1 MTAMHELAVTQSI
14 LDLVLAAAARGDA
27 RAVTGIDL
35 VIGDLSSV
43 VDDSVQ
49 FYFDILS
56 RETLAAGAR
65 LHFQREP
72 AIAACA
78 DCGAQTP
85 VRLPIE
91 PACPACGGLRI
102 QVTGGRDFRVA
113 SIDIEE
119 KETDSP

>member
-1 MTAMHELAVTQSI
+1 MHELAVTQSI
-14 LDLVLAAAARGDA
+14 LQVVLAAAARADA

-49 FYFDILS
+49 FYFDVLS
-56 RETLAAGAR
+56 QDTLAAGAT

-85 VRLPIE
+85 VRPPIE
-91 PACPACGGLRI
+91 PVCPACQGIHI
-102 QVTGGRDFRVA
+102 QVTGGRAFRVA
-113 SIDIEE
+113 SIEIEE
-119 KETDSP
+119 KDRA

>member
-1 MTAMHELAVTQSI
+1 MHELAITQSI
-14 LDLVLAAAARGDA
+14 LQVALAAAARADA

-56 RETLAAGAR
+56 QDTLAAGAL
-65 LHFQREP
+65 LHFQRAP
-72 AIAACA
+72 AIATCH

-85 VRLPIE
+85 MRPPID
-91 PACPACGGLRI
+91 PVCPACQSIHI

-119 KETDSP
+119 KEKDKA

>member
-1 MTAMHELAVTQSI
+1 MHELAVTQSI
-14 LDLVLAAAARGDA
+14 LRLSSPQPRAPMRG
-27 RAVTGIDL
+27 AVTSIDL

-56 RETLAAGAR
+56 QDTLAAGAT

-85 VRLPIE
+85 VRPPIE
-91 PACPACGGLRI
+91 PVCPACQGIHI
-102 QVTGGRDFRVA
+102 QVTGGRAFRVA
-113 SIDIEE
+113 SIEIEE
-119 KETDSP
+119 KDRA

>member
-1 MTAMHELAVTQSI
+1 MHELAVTEHLLQV
-14 LDLVLAAAARGDA
+14 VLTAAQCADA
-27 RAVTGIDL
+27 HAVTAIDL
-35 VIGDLSSV
+35 VVGDLSSI

-56 RETLAAGAR
+56 QETVAAGAR

-72 AIAACA
+72 AIATCS
-78 DCGAQTP
+78 DCGAQTA
-85 VRLPIE
+85 VRPPID
-91 PACPACGGLRI
+91 PRCPQCQGIHI

-119 KETDSP
+119 KAKDNP

>member
-1 MTAMHELAVTQSI
+1 MHELAVTEHLLQV
-14 LDLVLAAAARGDA
+14 VLAAAQRADA
-27 RAVTGIDL
+27 RAVTAIDL
-35 VIGDLSSV
+35 VVGDLASI

-56 RETLAAGAR
+56 RETMAAGAT

-85 VRLPIE
+85 VRPPLP
-91 PACPACGGLRI
+91 AHCPACRSQRI
-102 QVTGGRDFRVA
+102 QVIGGRDFRVA

-119 KETDSP
+119 RETDDS

>member
-1 MTAMHELAVTQSI
+1 MHELAVTEHLLQV
-14 LDLVLAAAARGDA
+14 VLAAAERADA
-27 RAVTGIDL
+27 RAITSIDL

-56 RETLAAGAR
+56 QETLAAGAR

-72 AIAACA
+72 AIATCA

-85 VRLPIE
+85 VCPPID
-91 PACPACGGLRI
+91 PVCPVCQGNHI

-113 SIDIEE
+113 SIDIAE
-119 KETDSP
+119 KAGHAP

>member
-1 MTAMHELAVTQSI
+1 MHELAVTQSI
-14 LDLVLAAAARGDA
+14 LQVVLAAAERADA
-27 RAVTGIDL
+27 RAVSSIDL

-56 RETLAAGAR
+56 QDTLAAGAT

-85 VRLPIE
+85 VRLPL
-91 PACPACGGLRI
+91 PAHCPRCRSQRI

-113 SIDIEE
+113 SIDIQER
-119 KETDSP
+119 ETDSP